1 MEQRLMKLLGTAAK
15 HTLEALRRALFAV
28 AITGLLVAL
37 ITAVATELVGFVL
50 TKQFSG
56 TTHLAAAALALSF
69 GYAVAATVFIGEIL
83 RAIVKIIEMIVE
95 ETEKLAAAAIKE
107 AEVLARKAEGEAV
120 HLGHAA
126 LGDAGAVGRGI
137 EHFVGGAAGAIGG
150 VASGA
155 AHEVGSIEHGIAN
168 HLPGHHNSSA
178 NAPTVPTQTPNSQSR

>member
-1 MEQRLMKLLGTAAK
+1 MEQRLVKLLGTAAK
-15 HTLEALRRALFAV
+15 HTLDALRRALLAV

-37 ITAVATELVGFVL
+37 ITAVATELVGFIL

-56 TTHLAAAALALSF
+56 PTHLAAAALALSF

-95 ETEKLAAAAIKE
+95 ESEKVATAAIKE
-107 AEVLARKAEGEAV
+107 AEILARKAEQEAV

-126 LGDAGAVGRGI
+126 VGDMGALGHGVGHIAGDV
-137 EHFVGGAAGAIGG
+137 AGAIGG

-155 AHEVGSIEHGIAN
+155 VHEAGNIEHGIAS
-168 HLPGHHNSSA
+168 HMPGHHNS
-178 NAPTVPTQTPNSQSR
+178 